1 MMILFIV
8 TSANVIVASEVGPYE
23 AFGGKDVEIKG
34 IRGNLGM
41 GLGNNPDLVLTLNT
55 WQEIKRVSPGEFT
68 KPPVKNLMKLVH
80 NVYTQL
86 EDASQC
92 ARRGTKLN
100 DCMAEWFDANAP
112 ESNRKIKLNV
122 KNVNVEATLFSDNK
136 AVIETFIGRA
146 TLGALDTSPA
156 AVYLTWL
163 NGTPGAKR
171 ATKVGAYGTAQE
183 AYDAYNEAKTAGD
196 LAAMKDVLAKA
207 DALRVGAKD
216 RDLKSLAEK
225 ERAKF
230 GIDDVRAAKQRALA
244 KHSGEA
250 LKPEDEVALHFY
262 NSLLGSVDSGDF
274 ALLGFESSEKLAK
287 DKKKLIGFLNSIAG
301 SVGENVDLEDEK
313 EMLIQE
319 NASLKKQL
327 AAQEKAAGAGSG
339 AGAAS
344 GSGGAGRPTVGD
356 NPEGMPLF
364 DIPA

>member
-8 TSANVIVASEVGPYE
+8 TSANVIVASSGGVDDPYV

-34 IRGNLGM
+34 IRGHLGV

-55 WQEIKRVSPGEFT
+55 WREIKKVSPGEFT

-92 ARRGTKLN
+92 ARRGTELEV
-100 DCMAEWFDANAP
+100 CMAEWFDANAP

-171 ATKVGAYGTAQE
+171 ATKMGAYGTAQE
-183 AYDAYNEAKTAGD
+183 AYDAYNKAKTAGD
-196 LAAMKDVLAKA
+196 LAAMKDALAKA

-244 KHSGEA
+244 KHSGGA

-262 NSLLGSVDSGDF
+262 TKAVELADDGIFSS
-274 ALLGFESSEKLAK
+274 LGFEDASDFSLNLSGISKFLSSVSES
-287 DKKKLIGFLNSIAG
+287 IGLNVSLSDQIKI
-301 SVGENVDLEDEK
+301 LEK
-313 EMLIQE
+313 EREQ
-319 NASLKKQL
+319 LKLQQPNPSS
-327 AAQEKAAGAGSG
+327 A

-344 GSGGAGRPTVGD
+344 GSSGGARPAGGD

-364 DIPA
+364 NIP